1 MPAQALLNIQATIPA
16 YPCGKPLD
24 GRDRYGMTPEQG
36 ALYRW
41 LVKNRPHD
49 GAFAM
54 KFRDVAAKSNRDLC
68 KTHIQ
73 ITALVE
79 RGWLEKVGDL
89 YAFVKPVMHFGNRS
103 HG

>member
-54 KFRDVAAKSNRDLC
+54 KFRDVAAKSNRALGNAEV
-68 KTHIQ
+68 Q
-73 ITALVE
+73 IAALVE

-89 YAFVKPVMHFGNRS
+89 YAFVKPVMHFKRP
-103 HG
+103 